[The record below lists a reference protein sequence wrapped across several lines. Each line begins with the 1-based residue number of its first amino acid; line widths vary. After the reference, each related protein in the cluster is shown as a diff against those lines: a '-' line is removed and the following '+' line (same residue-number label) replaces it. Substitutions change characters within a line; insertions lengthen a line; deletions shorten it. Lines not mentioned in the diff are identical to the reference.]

1 MARYELLVDGEA
13 RGKAASDDE
22 ARAWL
27 RAYRLEHEQDDP
39 DATHVQVR
47 RLSALSWLTGGSLVP
62 TEDLLDGRVH
72 SVPDELRT
80 PDEMPGP

>member
-1 MARYELLVDGEA
+1 MPRYELLVDGEA

-47 RLSALSWLTGGSLVP
+47 KLSRFAWLTGGSLVP
-62 TEDLLDGRVH
+62 TEELLDGPL
-72 SVPDELRT
+72 SLAP
-80 PDEMPGP
+80 